1 MAVKILE
8 PGANKHARKGFID
21 EICSIEIPIKLLY
34 NCHQQRMQ
42 DKSLSMAEL
51 LNNHVPGKR
60 TCIKLK
66 RSSEKSSLDYKLTCR
81 GYEFSK
87 RLSHSTRRQQAS
99 LLEGS
104 IMITV
109 RREDV
114 INTEKL
120 EEESVMLRE
129 EIKDLK

>member
-1 MAVKILE
+1 
-8 PGANKHARKGFID
+8 
-21 EICSIEIPIKLLY
+21 
-34 NCHQQRMQ
+34 MQ

-51 LNNHVPGKR
+51 LNNHVPGQH
-60 TCIKLK
+60 TCVKLK
-66 RSSEKSSLDYKLTCR
+66 ISLEKRSLDYRLTCR
-81 GYEFSK
+81 GYEFLK
-87 RLSHSTRRQQAS
+87 RLSHSTKRQQAS

-114 INTEKL
+114 IDTEKL
-120 EEESVMLRE
+120 EESVMLRE